1 MKAAERILAASHLH
15 WRLRRW
21 SRAER
26 CRLGGEQY
34 GQMLVGILGP
44 MDSEVLEAAVGR
56 GAVVISVAINL
67 SAALPSSMVA
77 THAGDVLVCFL
88 LPFPS
93 FSR

>member
-21 SRAER
+21 SPAER
-26 CRLGGEQY
+26 CGLGGEQY
-34 GQMLVGILGP
+34 ARMRAGILGP
-44 MDSEVLEAAVGR
+44 MDSEVLAAVGC
-56 GAVVISVAINL
+56 GAVVISAAINP
-67 SAALPSSMVA
+67 SPALPSSTVA